1 MRTVINDRSRDEQI
15 GKWVGEK
22 VEPKW
27 ADGDIAIGS
36 EKDGALVAGVLMNSW
51 NGANIHAHLRC
62 DSPYGMTREFLREV
76 FRTVFNQLGA
86 QRMTAAC
93 CSANKRILVVL
104 SKMGFTCEAILK
116 NFLPD
121 GHLVVMV
128 MWPEN
133 CKYLENQNG

>member
-76 FRTVFNQLGA
+76 FYTVFGKLGA
-86 QRMTAAC
+86 RRMTAAC
-93 CSANKRILVVL
+93 HSANKRILVVL

-116 NFLPD
+116 NFMPD

-133 CKYLENQNG
+133 CKYLEKSHG